1 MCDAARVTSSSTG
14 LRERK
19 KVATR
24 RALAAAALRLAAER
38 GAELVTAE
46 DIAAAADVSVRTFF
60 NYFPTKEAAFVADD
74 LARGRAFVA
83 AVAAAPDG
91 VPVWGLLRQSALDTL
106 IVSELPDREQ
116 ALKEQLV
123 RTSPL
128 VIAEV
133 LGTFTRLE
141 QHLVGE
147 LDRRLSESS
156 PLMPRLM
163 ANAVAGVV
171 RAATETWLGSDAADP
186 AEFIRLLDDGF
197 AVLEPAFADAAASA
211 PLG

>member
-1 MCDAARVTSSSTG
+1 MTLSSTG

-19 KVATR
+19 KLATR
-24 RALAAAALRLAAER
+24 SALAAAALRLAAER
-38 GAELVTAE
+38 GAEMVTAE

-74 LARGRAFVA
+74 VARGRAFVA
-83 AVAAAPDG
+83 AVTAAPAG
-91 VPVWGLLRQSALDTL
+91 VPVWELLRRTALDTL
-106 IVSELPDREQ
+106 IVSEPPDREQ

-123 RTSPL
+123 RTSPM

-133 LGTFTRLE
+133 LGTFTQLE

-147 LDRRLSESS
+147 LDRRLAGSS

-163 ANAVAGVV
+163 ANALAGVV
-171 RAATETWLGSDAADP
+171 RAATETWLASEATGPS
-186 AEFIRLLDDGF
+186 EFIRLLDDAF
-197 AVLEPAFADAAASA
+197 DVLAPAFAGSAPAAARD
-211 PLG
+211 

>member
-1 MCDAARVTSSSTG
+1 MCHAARVTSPSTG

-19 KVATR
+19 KLATR
-24 RALAAAALRLAAER
+24 SALAAAALRLAAQR

-46 DIAAAADVSVRTFF
+46 DIAAEADVSVRTFF

-91 VPVWGLLRQSALDTL
+91 VPVWELLRRSALDTL

-133 LGTFTRLE
+133 LGTFTSLE
-141 QHLVGE
+141 QDLVGE
-147 LDRRLSESS
+147 LDRRLSDS
-156 PLMPRLM
+156 PPLRARLM
-163 ANAVAGVV
+163 ANAVAAVF
-171 RAATETWLGSDAADP
+171 RAATETWLASEATGPS
-186 AEFIRLLDDGF
+186 ELIRLLDDAF
-197 AVLEPAFADAAASA
+197 DVLAPAFAD
-211 PLG
+211 

>member
-1 MCDAARVTSSSTG
+1 MTSLSTG

-19 KVATR
+19 KLATR
-24 RALAAAALRLAAER
+24 GALAAAALRLAAER

-46 DIAAAADVSVRTFF
+46 DIAAEADVSVRTFF

-91 VPVWGLLRQSALDTL
+91 VPVWELLRRSALETL

-141 QHLVGE
+141 QDLVGE
-147 LDRRLSESS
+147 LDRRLSVSP

-163 ANAVAGVV
+163 ANAVAAVF
-171 RAATETWLGSDAADP
+171 RAATETWLASEATGPS
-186 AEFIRLLDDGF
+186 EFIRLLDDAF
-197 AVLEPAFADAAASA
+197 DVLAPAFAD
-211 PLG
+211 

>member
-1 MCDAARVTSSSTG
+1 MTSSSTG

-19 KVATR
+19 KLATR
-24 RALAAAALRLAAER
+24 SALAAAALRLAAER
-38 GAELVTAE
+38 GAEMVTAE

-83 AVAAAPDG
+83 AVAAGPVGA
-91 VPVWGLLRQSALDTL
+91 PVWELLRRSALDTL
-106 IVSELPDREQ
+106 TSELPDREQ

-123 RTSPL
+123 RTSPV

-133 LGTFTRLE
+133 LRTFTRLE

-147 LDRRLSESS
+147 LERRLSESS

-163 ANAVAGVV
+163 ANAVAGVF
-171 RAATETWLGSDAADP
+171 RAATETWLVSEADGP
-186 AEFIRLLDDGF
+186 SELIPLLDEAFD
-197 AVLEPAFADAAASA
+197 VLAPAFTD
-211 PLG
+211 

>member
-1 MCDAARVTSSSTG
+1 MTSLSTG

-19 KVATR
+19 KLATR
-24 RALAAAALRLAAER
+24 GALAAAALRLAAER

-46 DIAAAADVSVRTFF
+46 DIAAEADVSVRTFF

-91 VPVWGLLRQSALDTL
+91 VPVWELLRRSALETL

-141 QHLVGE
+141 QDLVGE
-147 LDRRLSESS
+147 LDRRLSDSP

-163 ANAVAGVV
+163 ANAVAAVF
-171 RAATETWLGSDAADP
+171 RAATETWLASEATGPS
-186 AEFIRLLDDGF
+186 EFIRLLDDAF
-197 AVLEPAFADAAASA
+197 DVLAPAFAD
-211 PLG
+211 

>member
-1 MCDAARVTSSSTG
+1 VTSSTTG

-19 KVATR
+19 KAATR
-24 RALAAAALRLAAER
+24 SALATAALRLAAER
-38 GAELVTAE
+38 GADLVTAE

-74 LARGRAFVA
+74 LARARAFVA
-83 AVAAAPDG
+83 AVAAAPVG
-91 VPVWGLLRQSALDTL
+91 VPVWELLRRSALDNL
-106 IVSELPDREQ
+106 ILSELPDREQ

-123 RTSPL
+123 RTSPV

-133 LGTFTRLE
+133 LGTFTQLE

-156 PLMPRLM
+156 PLIPRLM
-163 ANAVAGVV
+163 ANAVAGVF
-171 RAATETWLGSDAADP
+171 RAATETWLASETAGPS
-186 AEFIRLLDDGF
+186 EFIRLLDEAFD
-197 AVLEPAFADAAASA
+197 VLAAAFADAAPAA
-211 PLG
+211 PLD